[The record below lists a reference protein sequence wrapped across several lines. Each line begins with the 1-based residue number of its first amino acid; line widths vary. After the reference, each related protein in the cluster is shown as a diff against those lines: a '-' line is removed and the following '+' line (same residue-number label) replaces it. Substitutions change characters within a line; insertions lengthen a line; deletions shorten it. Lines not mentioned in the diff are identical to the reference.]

1 MDTLKTFV
9 DGLNAAGYLI
19 SIAEPNYMLGYCV
32 LRVSKTIYG
41 VTYSEER
48 HLNIFEFFSEQEYQ
62 ERICES
68 LTQMVR
74 NIDMRAEKER
84 KESDGGIRSKI
95 FRRRR

>member
-1 MDTLKTFV
+1 MDTLNAFV

-19 SIAEPNYMLGYCV
+19 SVMRPNYMPGYFAI
-32 LRVSKTIYG
+32 RVSKTIYG
-41 VTYSEER
+41 VKYSEER
-48 HLNIFEFFSEQEYQ
+48 HIGIFESFSEQEYQ
-62 ERICES
+62 ERICE
-68 LTQMVR
+68 LLAIMVS